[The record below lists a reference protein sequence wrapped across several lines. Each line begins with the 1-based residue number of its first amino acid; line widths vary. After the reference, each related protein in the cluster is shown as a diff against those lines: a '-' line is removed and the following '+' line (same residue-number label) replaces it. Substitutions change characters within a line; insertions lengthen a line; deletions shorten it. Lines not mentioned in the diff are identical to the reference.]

1 MTHCKASVDLRS
13 FASEGAHLQLV
24 LLENLVWVC
33 FGCSAVEQL
42 VDSLERHPNRSL
54 DVSTGQGQGSPDGG

>member
-1 MTHCKASVDLRS
+1 MTHCKASVDPRS

-33 FGCSAVEQL
+33 ATVEQL
-42 VDSLERHPNRSL
+42 VDSLERNPNRSP

>member
-33 FGCSAVEQL
+33 IRVFS
-42 VDSLERHPNRSL
+42 S
-54 DVSTGQGQGSPDGG
+54 

>member
-24 LLENLVWVC
+24 LLRNLGLGERAGTRAARRAAGARGEDPGEHLPAVC
-33 FGCSAVEQL
+33 RVA
-42 VDSLERHPNRSL
+42 SLA
-54 DVSTGQGQGSPDGG
+54 

>member
-13 FASEGAHLQLV
+13 FASEGARLQLV

-33 FGCSAVEQL
+33 IRVFSC
-42 VDSLERHPNRSL
+42 
-54 DVSTGQGQGSPDGG
+54 